1 MKEEK
6 RKNEERLCGP
16 AEAEEKEGE
25 SLFDLT
31 NAATAMECT
40 GLIQVPPA
48 SEEEEE
54 NYADVY
60 NYARKSALP
69 EKN

>member
-48 SEEEEE
+48 LGGGR
-54 NYADVY
+54 
-60 NYARKSALP
+60 RKLRRCL
-69 EKN
+69 